1 MAWRVCVLVVTVIT
15 LVNIA
20 ATPSLAASVALEDKN
35 VDTSGRFLRVVNTDE
50 ERTVA
55 SAETIASLVKS
66 KSGVSA
72 LAESLPSKLVEIEK
86 KFPIVVP
93 GVSVAVI
100 KARLKLFY
108 WHSAPPVKVFRYL
121 GLGRYSEARRE
132 KHPFYKYYKDY
143 NDKWAKAQ
151 EHLNIAWLAGFHF
164 HSMVEMHMVNCSE
177 RAWPTISPLNTETSR
192 RVPKESAR
200 LINLSPTQQ
209 RRF

>member
-35 VDTSGRFLRVVNTDE
+35 VDTSGRFLRVVKNDE
-50 ERTVA
+50 ERAVA

-86 KFPIVVP
+86 KYPIVVP

-108 WHSAPPVKVFRYL
+108 WHRTPPVKVFRYL
-121 GLGRYSEARRE
+121 GLARYSEDRRE
-132 KHPFYKYYKDY
+132 KHPFFKYYTDY
-143 NDKWAKAQ
+143 KVKWVTAQ
-151 EHLNIAWLAGFHF
+151 EHLNTVW
-164 HSMVEMHMVNCSE
+164 
-177 RAWPTISPLNTETSR
+177 
-192 RVPKESAR
+192 
-200 LINLSPTQQ
+200 
-209 RRF
+209 